1 MAAAATLGFSW
12 WQINHISLSMMFYL
26 LPSEMSLA
34 KPNILLSRHKEEV
47 HAAETGLGAWLL
59 AWLPLTRPPLS
70 QSPCGRENTLT
81 KGEDGAFSLLPA
93 LEESRFNRPDFTE
106 EESDSRWVEDRF
118 VLPIQTLANISKCLK
133 YRPAIAFSSERI
145 LHT

>member
-1 MAAAATLGFSW
+1 
-12 WQINHISLSMMFYL
+12 MMFCL

-34 KPNILLSRHKEEV
+34 KPNILSRHEEEV

-81 KGEDGAFSLLPA
+81 KGKDGAFSLLPA
-93 LEESRFNRPDFTE
+93 LEESRFNGPDFTE

-118 VLPIQTLANISKCLK
+118 FPAYTNISKHLK
-133 YRPAIAFSSERI
+133 VSKI
-145 LHT
+145 